1 MLLGGLTGLL
11 LLLAPPVC
19 GPIDLDAAM
28 ALSLE
33 YSDELAIR
41 RAEVALA
48 RSDLAIAQALRIV
61 PNASATVIAGP
72 TPEARGN
79 VVNSPDSS
87 RSLDGLGPFGRIDV
101 QVVQPLFTWGRLDAA
116 SEAATAGV
124 EARTDMVRDTANL
137 VQLRVVQLYW
147 GAALAR
153 QLLVIAAEVKKS
165 LATAGKRITESL
177 EKADGTVLL
186 SDRYRIDLFRAVL
199 EAREADAQN
208 GLDQARI
215 GLAAIIGLEPQTL
228 VLKDEPLSETGGAL
242 PAEAAALAYA
252 ESQRPDLQALDSA
265 IAARGAEVKAAEAE
279 MLPQFFAGGFFT
291 FGYAPNRDI
300 QTNPWVRDDV
310 NLLAGGVVVGFRQD
324 LAFPMLVAKVR
335 QARAARETLQRQ
347 RDGLARLIQVQVDGA
362 LAENAAARARHA
374 AADAALGSGRALF
387 RSSTLDFAGGLIEA
401 RTLIEAYGLY
411 VESQV
416 AAARALYDL
425 IVARAKLYQVLGE
438 PPRKGKSC

>member
-1 MLLGGLTGLL
+1 MLGGLTGLL

-33 YSDELAIR
+33 HSDELAIR

-48 RSDLAIAQALRIV
+48 RSDLAIAQALRVV
-61 PNASATVIAGP
+61 PNASATVVVGP
-72 TPEARGN
+72 TPAAHGT
-79 VVNSPDSS
+79 VVSSPDSS
-87 RSLDGLGPFGRIDV
+87 RSLDGLGPFGRIDL
-101 QVVQPLFTWGRLDAA
+101 QVLQPLFTWGRLDAA
-116 SEAATAGV
+116 SEAASAGV
-124 EARTDMVRDTANL
+124 EARSDMVRDTASL

-153 QLLVIAAEVKKS
+153 RLLAIAAEVKKS
-165 LATAGKRITESL
+165 LATAANRITASL

-228 VLKDEPLSETGGAL
+228 VLKDEPLSETGGDL
-242 PAEAAALAYA
+242 PTEAAAVAFA
-252 ESQRPDLQALDSA
+252 ESQRPDLQALDAA
-265 IAARGAEVKAAEAE
+265 IVARGAEVKAAEAE

-310 NLLAGGVVVGFRQD
+310 NILAGGVVLGFRQD

-335 QARAARETLQRQ
+335 QTRAAREALQRQ

-362 LAENAAARARHA
+362 LAEIAAARARHVA
-374 AADAALGSGRALF
+374 AETALGSGRALF
-387 RSSTLDFAGGLIEA
+387 RASTLDFAGGLIEA

-411 VESQV
+411 VESQA

-425 IVARAKLYQVLGE
+425 IVAQAKLYQVLGE
-438 PPRKGKSC
+438 PPRKGKAC